1 MKNLFINDGEYSKRR
16 YLKENFRVFN
26 ISDHLGLKF
35 DYHYHEFD
43 KIIFFIS
50 GKISYHIEGKE
61 YCPLPGD
68 IILVK
73 HGDIHKPV
81 IDPYVEYRR
90 IVIWVN
96 SSYLNRKENL
106 EQCFNIDTKAV
117 RLSSNLSKKLFNL
130 AEELC
135 IESSNNFA
143 GELMKEALF
152 SEIMILLNRNIQ
164 SRNELPKFDSN
175 KQIDEIIS
183 YINENITNN
192 LNIDKIS
199 QEFYLSRYYLMHKFK
214 EYTGKSIYAYI
225 QTKRLLYG
233 ASLLFDGK
241 SAKEASIQCGYND
254 YSVFL
259 KAFKK
264 EFGVSPSEY
273 VKSRKQN

>member
-1 MKNLFINDGEYSKRR
+1 MENLFINDGEYSKRG
-16 YLKENFRVFN
+16 YLKESFRVFN
-26 ISDHLGLKF
+26 ICDCLGLKF

-81 IDPYVEYRR
+81 IDPSLEYKR

-96 SSYLNRKENL
+96 SNYLNRIENL
-106 EQCFNIDTKAV
+106 GQCFDIDTKTV
-117 RLSSNLSKKLFNL
+117 RLVSNLSKKLFNL
-130 AEELC
+130 AEELY
-135 IESSNNFA
+135 IENGNSFA
-143 GELMKEALF
+143 GELMREALL
-152 SEIMILLNRNIQ
+152 EQIMILLNRNVQ
-164 SRNELPKFDSN
+164 NSNESPEFASN
-175 KQIDEIIS
+175 KQIDEIIN
-183 YINENITNN
+183 YINENITENPS
-192 LNIDKIS
+192 IDKIA

-233 ASLLFDGK
+233 ASLLFEGK
-241 SAKEASIQCGYND
+241 SAKEASLECGYND

-264 EFGVSPSEY
+264 EFGVAPSEY
-273 VKSRKQN
+273 IKTRKQ